1 TLQVNVAITNVN
13 IVGAGQTFV
22 LTAGADTFTG
32 GPFQDSFQTLA
43 ANFTS
48 ADTLNGRGASDE
60 IRILD
65 NAGTATVADS
75 AFTNVT
81 NIETVVVANNVAAN
95 LTPGAAAQAAGIL
108 TVDASAVTTQSVT
121 VDATGRTTAIT
132 ITGGGGNDVM
142 IGGGGADTFTGN
154 GGADSFRYSNA
165 NFTAADTVTGG
176 AGVDEIRITDAA
188 TVTDAQFAN
197 KNTVETIALGAD
209 AGGQTVTLGAT
220 SQTAGI
226 VTVDA
231 SAVVTPANAV
241 TINLSA
247 RTTGV
252 TVVGGA
258 GADVITAG
266 SGADN
271 LSGAGGADSFRFLNA
286 NFTSADT
293 VAGGAGAD
301 EIRIT
306 DAATISD
313 AQFTNVNT

>member
-95 LTPGAAAQAAGIL
+95 LTLGAAAQAAGIL

-121 VDATGRTTAIT
+121 VDASGRTTAIT
-132 ITGGGGNDVM
+132 ITGGGGNDTFTGGTGADTLTGGAGNDTLA
-142 IGGGGADTFTGN
+142 GGGGADIL
-154 GGADSFRYSNA
+154 D
-165 NFTAADTVTGG
+165 GG
-176 AGVDEIRITDAA
+176 AGTDTADYS
-188 TVTDAQFAN
+188 TS
-197 KNTVETIALGAD
+197 GA
-209 AGGQTVTLGAT
+209 
-220 SQTAGI
+220 
-226 VTVDA
+226 
-231 SAVVTPANAV
+231 
-241 TINLSA
+241 
-247 RTTGV
+247 GV
-252 TVVGGA
+252 TVNLATGAASGG
-258 GADVITAG
+258 
-266 SGADN
+266 
-271 LSGAGGADSFRFLNA
+271 
-286 NFTSADT
+286 
-293 VAGGAGAD
+293 
-301 EIRIT
+301 
-306 DAATISD
+306 DAAGDT
-313 AQFTNVNT
+313 